1 MYCSFSN
8 LVSWTLCAGFERARN
23 LWSWNCLQFAIK
35 SVWLSTWYFLKLT
48 IRHRYF
54 NCCGVFVSG
63 ERLIWYHLYN
73 SRVFIGLAIM
83 GYEPLYH
90 KYHKYGKRTHEF
102 LGPFYIYFT
111 LVFNILEA
119 FLVIPLELVG
129 HEMILASWA
138 LRASFPIYHL
148 ISNVRMWN
156 NC

>member
-1 MYCSFSN
+1 
-8 LVSWTLCAGFERARN
+8 
-23 LWSWNCLQFAIK
+23 
-35 SVWLSTWYFLKLT
+35 
-48 IRHRYF
+48 
-54 NCCGVFVSG
+54 
-63 ERLIWYHLYN
+63 
-73 SRVFIGLAIM
+73 M

-148 ISNVRMWN
+148 MSNVRMWN